1 MITLL
6 TSFKGINKIQ
16 TGVIIGGKF
25 NNLLNEISLLKSNF
39 HDIYNSIS
47 QFEVFDDNY
56 NITYKIY
63 FKTINHCIY
72 LKNSINVDCISKGL
86 AAAIYFDR
94 LNVKEKK
101 MLYTN
106 NAFEIM

>member
-1 MITLL
+1 M
-6 TSFKGINKIQ
+6 
-16 TGVIIGGKF
+16 
-25 NNLLNEISLLKSNF
+25 LKTNF
-39 HDIYNSIS
+39 HDIYDSIS
-47 QFEVFDDNY
+47 QFEVFDDNNSY
-56 NITYKIY
+56 IMYKIY

-86 AAAIYFDR
+86 AGALYFDS
-94 LNVKEKK
+94 LNMKDKK